1 MKHNHIFLYTTLY
14 NFLSVVSVLRQNYKR
29 VYDKSLQ
36 FKTGKPF
43 WVISWLLT
51 SSDSQ
56 ILSCTISIEQY
67 YIHWDHV
74 RDCMVVGFTTT
85 CAITTKVVSS
95 KSFMADV
102 YLIQQY
108 EINFVI
114 DLRQVG
120 GFLWFPPQIKLTATI
135 WLKYCW
141 KWR

>member
-95 KSFMADV
+95 NPIHDEV
-102 YLIQQY
+102 HPIQHY
-108 EINFVI
+108 VIKFVS
-114 DLRQVG
+114 DLWQVC
-120 GFLWFPPQIKLTATI
+120 GFIRELQFPPTIKLTVTI
-135 WLKYCW
+135 
-141 KWR
+141 